1 MSVVNNIELEEII
14 SFYARR
20 GDTDMLSILRHIQED
35 IEKSIDPDYNPE
47 SESEEYSEYSDSEEE
62 GNNDLVE
69 ELIEVNPS
77 MNGFCSLS

>member
-1 MSVVNNIELEEII
+1 MSIVNNMELEEII

-20 GDTDMLSILRHIQED
+20 GDTEMLSVLRSIQDE

-47 SESEEYSEYSDSEEE
+47 TDSEEYSEYSDSEEE

>member
-1 MSVVNNIELEEII
+1 MSVVNNMELEEVI

-20 GDTDMLSILRHIQED
+20 GDTEMLSVLRHIQEE

-47 SESEEYSEYSDSEEE
+47 SDSEEYSEYSDSEEE

>member
-1 MSVVNNIELEEII
+1 MNMDLEEII
-14 SFYARR
+14 SHYARR
-20 GDTDMLSILRHIQED
+20 GDTETLAILRMIQED

-47 SESEEYSEYSDSEEE
+47 TDSEEYSDSEEE

-77 MNGFCSLS
+77 LNGFCSLS

>member
-1 MSVVNNIELEEII
+1 MSFVMNMELEEII
-14 SFYARR
+14 SHYARR
-20 GDTDMLSILRHIQED
+20 GDLETLAVLKSIQED

-47 SESEEYSEYSDSEEE
+47 TDSEEYSEYSDSEEE

-69 ELIEVNPS
+69 ELIETNPS